1 MIAWPPSSTP
11 HAAGLRPS
19 APSLESPLPQQSARR
34 GRLTVSMAKTSPK
47 IIYYRDA
54 TAQKLIKGIN
64 TVADVVKV
72 GLEQAVIQGRQ
83 GGPSRPTALI

>member
-1 MIAWPPSSTP
+1 
-11 HAAGLRPS
+11 
-19 APSLESPLPQQSARR
+19 
-34 GRLTVSMAKTSPK
+34 MAKTSPK